1 MKRIQW
7 GGLVLLFMALG
18 PWTMAQ
24 QRSAPAKEKASRP
37 TQAPPNLTQQAN
49 VDEYIELIR
58 SNVRQEKAQ
67 ILGAVMALSA
77 ADAAKFW
84 PLYYEYDNELA
95 KLNKMRSDNI
105 LEYAKAYE
113 SMTDAK
119 ADALIA
125 TAIQYEKQRTELLA
139 KYYPKM
145 KNAIGA
151 IEAARFLQVEHQ
163 LLLLIDLQ
171 LASNLPLV
179 QEQAQV
185 AQGAKQ

>member
-7 GGLVLLFMALG
+7 WGLLLLFMALG
-18 PWTMAQ
+18 PWTLAQ

-37 TQAPPNLTQQAN
+37 TQAPNLTQQAN
-49 VDEYIELIR
+49 VNEYIELIR

-84 PLYYEYDNELA
+84 PIYYEYDNELA

-105 LEYAKAYE
+105 LEYAKVYDK
-113 SMTDAK
+113 MTDEK

-125 TAIQYEKQRTELLA
+125 TAIQYEKQRSELLA

-145 KNAIGA
+145 KGALGA

-179 QEQAQV
+179 EEKAQV
-185 AQGAKQ
+185 AQGAK

>member
-7 GGLVLLFMALG
+7 WGLLLLFMAVG
-18 PWTMAQ
+18 PWTFAQ
-24 QRSAPAKEKASRP
+24 QRSAPAKAKVSRS
-37 TQAPPNLTQQAN
+37 TQGTPNVTQQAN

-67 ILGAVMALSA
+67 ILGAVMALST
-77 ADAAKFW
+77 ADAATFW
-84 PLYYEYDNELA
+84 PIYYEYDNELS

-105 LEYAKAYE
+105 LQYAKAYD
-113 SMTDAK
+113 SMTDEK

-125 TAIQYEKQRTELLA
+125 TAIQYEKQRTELMA
-139 KYYPKM
+139 KYYAKM
-145 KNAIGA
+145 KDALGA
-151 IEAARFLQVEHQ
+151 VEAARFLQIEHQ

-179 QEQAQV
+179 EQKAQV
-185 AQGAKQ
+185 AQGAK